1 MSENTAPVVEQPT
14 NDVVQEDTS
23 TETTEQVEVSG
34 DEISSDEIA
43 EAKEAI
49 NAAAKSGASDQQIK
63 DMIKQF
69 ELKVNGKT
77 ITKKINLSDEKELIR
92 ELQLAAAGRE
102 AMTEAAELKRLFAQ
116 EIGRM
121 KENPWEVLAELG
133 LDPDQLAEMRIQQK
147 IEELSKT
154 PEQKEAE
161 RKENERLALQKELEE
176 ARQKLKQK
184 EEQEEQLKREKFE
197 SEVAQDLENSIIK
210 ALDAHKDIS
219 ASPKII
225 ARIADTM
232 LWSMENGFDDVT
244 PEDVIPQVRKELRQ
258 EINDL
263 LSNLPEDFLEEFI
276 GQKNIDR
283 LRKKRLDAAK
293 KAKSVNTV
301 SNVAPKVNEVKT
313 EETPKEKRKLEDFM
327 RLY

>member
-23 TETTEQVEVSG
+23 TDTTEQVEVSG
-34 DEISSDEIA
+34 DEVSPDEIA

>member
-1 MSENTAPVVEQPT
+1 MSETQQTAEQPVEAAQET
-14 NDVVQEDTS
+14 QEIVDTQDVDTAS
-23 TETTEQVEVSG
+23 DGVLEV
-34 DEISSDEIA
+34 
-43 EAKEAI
+43 KEAI
-49 NAAAKSGASDQQIK
+49 ETAAKNGASDQQIK
-63 DMIKQF
+63 DMLR
-69 ELKVNGKT
+69 EYSLKVNGKT
-77 ITKKINLSDEKELIR
+77 ITKKIDLNNEKELIR

-102 AMTEAAELKRLFAQ
+102 AMNEAAELKRLFAQ

-121 KENPWEVLAELG
+121 KENPWDVLAELG

-161 RKENERLALQKELEE
+161 KKEQERMSLQKELEE

-197 SEVAQDLENSIIK
+197 TEVAQDLENNIIK

-283 LRKKRLDAAK
+283 LRKKRIDAAK
-293 KAKSVNTV
+293 KAKTVNTV
-301 SNVAPKVNEVKT
+301 SNVVPKVTDTPKD
-313 EETPKEKRKLEDFM
+313 ETPKEKRKLEDFM

>member
-1 MSENTAPVVEQPT
+1 MSENTTPVVEQPT

-23 TETTEQVEVSG
+23 TDTTEQVEVSG
-34 DEISSDEIA
+34 DEVSPDEIA

>member
-1 MSENTAPVVEQPT
+1 MSENTAPVVEQST
-14 NDVVQEDTS
+14 NDVVQNETS
-23 TETTEQVEVSG
+23 TDTTGQVELSG
-34 DEISSDEIA
+34 DEVSPQEIA
-43 EAKEAI
+43 DAKEAI
-49 NAAAKSGASDQQIK
+49 NAASKTGASDQQIK

-116 EIGRM
+116 EISRM
-121 KENPWEVLAELG
+121 QQNPWEVLAELG

-154 PEQKEAE
+154 PEQKETE
-161 RKENERLALQKELEE
+161 RKENERMSLQKELEE

-197 SEVAQDLENSIIK
+197 SEVAQDLENNIIK

-232 LWSMENGFDDVT
+232 LWSMENGFEDVT

-301 SNVAPKVNEVKT
+301 SNVAPKVNDVKT